1 MRSSVVTSLICS
13 SAQLYGALD
22 WDLSSVF
29 CRQPTLSLSLLTG
42 WQIPLGHYISRLVER
57 QKKKNPW
64 RFNQL
69 SGPVRLFYH
78 PLWRYWFCSRLPQVL
93 SGTVFLLFY
102 GSSWEPTFRFWT
114 NLFLCQ
120 NVPKCSRLGEQTTT
134 DLAPC
139 LWQRNPQIYTNTTC
153 SQSVEKKRTEQQSG
167 TAKKLL

>member
-29 CRQPTLSLSLLTG
+29 CRQPTLLLSLLTG
-42 WQIPLGHYISRLVER
+42 WQIPLGHCISRLVER
-57 QKKKNPW
+57 QKRKIHEDLTSCQDRSVSFTALSDVTGSVQDSHKFWAEPY
-64 RFNQL
+64 FFYFSVPAGSQL
-69 SGPVRLFYH
+69 
-78 PLWRYWFCSRLPQVL
+78 
-93 SGTVFLLFY
+93 
-102 GSSWEPTFRFWT
+102 FRFWT

-120 NVPKCSRLGEQTTT
+120 NVPKCSKLGEQTTT

>member
-93 SGTVFLLFY
+93 SGTVFLLFF
-102 GSSWEPTFRFWT
+102 GSSWEPTFQVLNKLIFMS
-114 NLFLCQ
+114 
-120 NVPKCSRLGEQTTT
+120 KCSKVFKIRWT
-134 DLAPC
+134 DNNGTGSMFVAKES
-139 LWQRNPQIYTNTTC
+139 TNIHQHNL
-153 SQSVEKKRTEQQSG
+153 QSVSGEETDRTTIRHS
-167 TAKKLL
+167 